1 MGVTN
6 ANLRSRTQTIHG
18 VTTNEQELRGLQE
31 SVPSDYEEI
40 HTEIFESKKAYEDQ
54 GGTTQYLDYE
64 LVDYSETINPN
75 CPRWIKMDK
84 PTGYTAGEQ
93 LGIMGE

>member
-1 MGVTN
+1 MKIFVVMGVTN

-54 GGTTQYLDYE
+54 SGTTQYLDYE

-75 CPRWIKMDK
+75 CPRWIKNGQDRLF
-84 PTGYTAGEQ
+84 Y
-93 LGIMGE
+93 